1 MPVNSPVVML
11 KLSKI
16 GSGCDHLRRQPCCRD
31 PGARFTEPCGWI
43 SCLTDP
49 DINTKPQSGYAV
61 YRRLLTYIRPHHA
74 KLFFAVLAMIVYAV
88 SSTSFAALM
97 KPMLDGSFVE
107 RDKTAIAVVP
117 VLILLVFLLRG
128 IATFASTFLMSSI
141 GWQVVK
147 EIRQQ
152 VFDKYLDM
160 PTEQFDA
167 TSSGEMISRVTF
179 NVRNIAVVAA
189 ECVTVL
195 VRDTLTIIGLLGL
208 MLYHSWK
215 LSVGIL
221 VLCPLVALIIYIAGK
236 RFRRLNRGIQESMGD
251 VATVIE
257 EAVEGQRL
265 VKIFGARQYERDRF
279 EEVNERNR
287 VLTLKEIITAAASS
301 PLVQFLVAIALS
313 LIVYLGSSGFI
324 VGQVSVGVFMSFIT
338 AMMMLFAP
346 LKSLTN
352 INAKIQAGI
361 AAGETVFAV
370 LDDDS
375 EPDNGTIELDA
386 QEINVRFD
394 SVGFSYTQDKPVLRD
409 ISFEVGRGEVVAL
422 VGGSGSGK
430 STIANLLPRLYNV
443 DSGVIMVNGSD
454 IREYTLESL
463 RRHISYVG
471 QEVVLFNDTALANIA
486 YGQMKGSSIEVVKR
500 ACRLANADS
509 FIEKLSDGYQTVLG
523 ENGVMLSGGQ
533 RQRIAIARAI
543 LKNAPLLVL
552 DEATSALDTESER
565 KVQQGLTELMKDRT
579 TIVIA
584 HRLSTI
590 ESADRIIVIDNG
602 RIVETGTHMELLG
615 KEGYYSYLQG
625 VISADKAVS

>member
-1 MPVNSPVVML
+1 
-11 KLSKI
+11 
-16 GSGCDHLRRQPCCRD
+16 
-31 PGARFTEPCGWI
+31 
-43 SCLTDP
+43 LTDP
-49 DINTKPQSGYAV
+49 DHKTKPQSGYAV
-61 YRRLLTYIRPHHA
+61 YRRLLAYIRPYHA
-74 KLFFAVLAMIVYAV
+74 KLFLAVLAMIVYAA
-88 SSTSFAALM
+88 SSTAFAALM

-107 RDKTAIAVVP
+107 RDKTTIAVVP

-128 IATFASTFLMSSI
+128 VGTFVSTYLMSSI
-141 GWQVVK
+141 GWRVVK

-160 PTEQFDA
+160 PTTQFDS

-189 ECVTVL
+189 ESLTVL
-195 VRDTLTIIGLLGL
+195 VRDTLTIIGLLCL
-208 MLYHSWK
+208 MFYHSWK
-215 LSVGIL
+215 LSLGI
-221 VLCPLVALIIYIAGK
+221 VILCPLIAVIIYFVGK
-236 RFRRLNRGIQESMGD
+236 RFRRLNRGIQESMGE
-251 VATVIE
+251 VASVIE

-265 VKIFGARQYERDRF
+265 VKIFGAHQYERDRF
-279 EEVNERNR
+279 EKVNERNR
-287 VLTLKEIITAAASS
+287 VLTLKEIVTAAASS
-301 PLVQFLVAIALS
+301 PVVQFLVAIALS
-313 LIVYLGSSGFI
+313 LIVYLGSSGFM

-352 INAKIQAGI
+352 VNAKIQAGI
-361 AAGETVFAV
+361 AAGESVFAV
-370 LDDDS
+370 LDDES
-375 EPDNGTIELDA
+375 EQDNGAIELNA
-386 QEINVRFD
+386 TAVSVSFD
-394 SVGFSYTQDKPVLRD
+394 GVGFSYMSGKPVLRD
-409 ISFEVGRGEVVAL
+409 ITFSVDRGEVVAL

-430 STIANLLPRLYNV
+430 STIANLLPRLYNI
-443 DSGVIMVNGSD
+443 DSGVISVNGSD

-463 RRHISYVG
+463 RKHISYVG

-486 YGQMKGSSIEVVKR
+486 YGQMKGASSEVVKK
-500 ACRLANADS
+500 ACQLASADS

-543 LKNAPLLVL
+543 LKDAPLLVL

-590 ESADRIIVIDNG
+590 ENADRIIVIDNG
-602 RIVETGTHMELLG
+602 RIVETGTHRELLS
-615 KEGYYSYLQG
+615 KKGYYSFLQG
-625 VISADKAVS
+625 VTGSETAAS

>member
-1 MPVNSPVVML
+1 M
-11 KLSKI
+11 I
-16 GSGCDHLRRQPCCRD
+16 
-31 PGARFTEPCGWI
+31 I
-43 SCLTDP
+43 
-49 DINTKPQSGYAV
+49 YA
-61 YRRLLTYIRPHHA
+61 A
-74 KLFFAVLAMIVYAV
+74 
-88 SSTSFAALM
+88 SSTAFAALM

-107 RDKTAIAVVP
+107 RDQTTIAVVP
-117 VLILLVFLLRG
+117 VLILVIFLFRG
-128 IATFASTFLMSSI
+128 SATFISTYLMSSI

-160 PTEQFDA
+160 PTTLFDS

-189 ECVTVL
+189 ECLTVL
-195 VRDTLTIIGLLGL
+195 VRDTLTIIGLLSL

-215 LSVGIL
+215 LSLGIL
-221 VLCPLVALIIYIAGK
+221 ILCPLIASIIYIVGK

-251 VATVIE
+251 VANVIE

-265 VKIFGARQYERDRF
+265 VKIFGAHQYERERF
-279 EEVNERNR
+279 EKVNERNR
-287 VLTLKEIITAAASS
+287 VLTLKEIVTAAASS
-301 PLVQFLVAIALS
+301 PVVQFLVAIALS
-313 LIVYLGSSGFI
+313 LIVFLGSSGFV

-352 INAKIQAGI
+352 VNAKIQAGI
-361 AAGETVFAV
+361 AAGESVFAI

-375 EPDNGTIELDA
+375 EQDNGTVELNA
-386 QEINVRFD
+386 AEVNVSFE
-394 SVGFSYTQDKPVLRD
+394 SVGFSYMQDKPVLRN

-443 DSGVIMVNGSD
+443 DTGVISVNGMD
-454 IREYTLESL
+454 IRDYTLESL
-463 RRHISYVG
+463 RKHISYVG
-471 QEVVLFNDTALANIA
+471 QEVILFNDTALANIA
-486 YGQMKGSSIEVVKR
+486 YGQMQGSSIEVVKK
-500 ACRLANADS
+500 ACHLANADS
-509 FIEKLSDGYQTVLG
+509 FIEKLSDGYQTLLG
-523 ENGVMLSGGQ
+523 ENGAMLSGGQ

-543 LKNAPLLVL
+543 LKDAPLLVL

-565 KVQQGLTELMKDRT
+565 KVQQGLNELMKNRT

-590 ESADRIIVIDNG
+590 ENADRIIVVDNG
-602 RIVETGTHMELLG
+602 SIVETGTHRELLN
-615 KEGYYSYLQG
+615 KKGYYSFLQG
-625 VISADKAVS
+625 VTGSETAVS

>member
-1 MPVNSPVVML
+1 MTNP
-11 KLSKI
+11 
-16 GSGCDHLRRQPCCRD
+16 
-31 PGARFTEPCGWI
+31 E
-43 SCLTDP
+43 
-49 DINTKPQSGYAV
+49 INTKPQSGYAV
-61 YRRLLTYIRPHHA
+61 YRRLIAYIRPYHA
-74 KLFFAVLAMIVYAV
+74 KLFWAVMAMIVYAV

-107 RDKTAIAVVP
+107 RDQTAIAVVP

-128 IATFASTFLMSSI
+128 IATFVSTYLMSTI

-160 PTEQFDA
+160 PTTQFDS
-167 TSSGEMISRVTF
+167 TSSGEMISRVTY

-189 ECVTVL
+189 ESLTVL
-195 VRDTLTIIGLLGL
+195 VRDTLTIIGLLSL

-215 LSVGIL
+215 LSLGIL
-221 VLCPLVALIIYIAGK
+221 ILCPLIALIIYIVGK

-251 VATVIE
+251 VASVIE

-265 VKIFGARQYERDRF
+265 VKIFGAHQYERDRF
-279 EEVNERNR
+279 EKVNERNR
-287 VLTLKEIITAAASS
+287 VLTLKEIVTAAASS

-313 LIVYLGSSGFI
+313 AIVYLGSSGFM

-338 AMMMLFAP
+338 AMMMIFAP

-352 INAKIQAGI
+352 VNAKIQAGI
-361 AAGETVFAV
+361 AAGESVFAV
-370 LDDDS
+370 LDDES
-375 EPDNGTIELDA
+375 EQDNGVIELDA
-386 QEINVRFD
+386 AEVKVSFD
-394 SVGFSYTQDKPVLRD
+394 SVGFSYSQDKPVLRD
-409 ISFEVGRGEVVAL
+409 ISFEVDRGEVVAL

-430 STIANLLPRLYNV
+430 STIANLLPRLYNI
-443 DSGVIMVNGSD
+443 DSGVISINGSD
-454 IREYTLESL
+454 IRDYTLESL
-463 RRHISYVG
+463 RKHISYVG
-471 QEVVLFNDTALANIA
+471 QEVVLFNDTTLANIA
-486 YGQMKGSSIEVVKR
+486 YGQMKGSGSDVVKK
-500 ACRLANADS
+500 ACELANADA

-543 LKNAPLLVL
+543 LKDAPLLVL

-590 ESADRIIVIDNG
+590 ENADRIVVIDNG
-602 RIVETGTHMELLG
+602 SIVETGTHSELLG
-615 KEGYYSYLQG
+615 KKGYYSFLQG
-625 VISADKAVS
+625 VTNTETAVS

>member
-1 MPVNSPVVML
+1 MSN
-11 KLSKI
+11 
-16 GSGCDHLRRQPCCRD
+16 
-31 PGARFTEPCGWI
+31 PGI
-43 SCLTDP
+43 K
-49 DINTKPQSGYAV
+49 TKAQSGYAI
-61 YRRLLTYIRPHHA
+61 YRRLLVYIRPHRA
-74 KLFFAVLAMIVYAV
+74 KLLLAVVAMIIYAA
-88 SSTSFAALM
+88 SSTAFAALM

-107 RDKTAIAVVP
+107 RDQTTIAVVP
-117 VLILLVFLLRG
+117 VLILVIFLFRG
-128 IATFASTFLMSSI
+128 SATFISTYLMSSI

-160 PTEQFDA
+160 PTTLFDS

-189 ECVTVL
+189 ECLTVL
-195 VRDTLTIIGLLGL
+195 VRDTLTIIGLLSL

-215 LSVGIL
+215 LSLGIL
-221 VLCPLVALIIYIAGK
+221 ILCPLIASIIYIVGK

-251 VATVIE
+251 VANVIE

-265 VKIFGARQYERDRF
+265 VKIFGAHQYERERF
-279 EEVNERNR
+279 EKVNERNR
-287 VLTLKEIITAAASS
+287 VLTLKEIVTAAASS
-301 PLVQFLVAIALS
+301 PVVQFLVAIALS
-313 LIVYLGSSGFI
+313 LIVFLGSSGFV

-352 INAKIQAGI
+352 VNAKIQAGI
-361 AAGETVFAV
+361 AAGESVFAI

-375 EPDNGTIELDA
+375 EQDNGTVELNA
-386 QEINVRFD
+386 AEVNVSFE
-394 SVGFSYTQDKPVLRD
+394 SVGFSYMQDKPVLRN

-443 DSGVIMVNGSD
+443 DTGVISVNGMD
-454 IREYTLESL
+454 IRDYTLESL
-463 RRHISYVG
+463 RKHISYVG
-471 QEVVLFNDTALANIA
+471 QEVILFNDTALANIA
-486 YGQMKGSSIEVVKR
+486 YGQMQGSSIEVVKK
-500 ACRLANADS
+500 ACHLANADS
-509 FIEKLSDGYQTVLG
+509 FIEKLSDGYQTLLG
-523 ENGVMLSGGQ
+523 ENGAMLSGGQ

-543 LKNAPLLVL
+543 LKDAPLLVL

-565 KVQQGLTELMKDRT
+565 KVQQGLNELMKNRT

-590 ESADRIIVIDNG
+590 ENADRIIVVDNG
-602 RIVETGTHMELLG
+602 SIVETGTHRELLN
-615 KEGYYSYLQG
+615 KKGYYSFLQG
-625 VISADKAVS
+625 VTGSETAVS